1 VSNVLR
7 TASVWVAAFVLAVFL
22 SAFLAALTAYQ
33 LTSEDTGKRILE
45 RSVVVTT
52 EIDTLLPAIEEDL
65 DQRVDSGVAE
75 TVTVNRF
82 PIAISLTREEAT
94 NLRGAA
100 LRDRIVELAAD
111 KLYDDGG
118 GAWSSTDPAAV
129 RNIERV
135 SAAGAIN
142 YGLGWIRDSTNL
154 ILLVLVVLLALMTL
168 TMAAMTMAIMPWDM
182 RLLVMGGVG
191 LLAGLPALAGAVA
204 VRFMFRTADAEDDP
218 FVEGMLDIGVDA
230 MWVAIRNALVVSVVG
245 FALVMIAS
253 GLLWWLSR
261 QSQPPAGRTALD
273 TYR

>member
-7 TASVWVAAFVLAVFL
+7 TASVWVAAFVFAVFL

-33 LTSEDTGKRILE
+33 LTSEGTGKRILE

-65 DQRVDSGVAE
+65 DTRVSSGVAD
-75 TVTVNRF
+75 TVTLNRF
-82 PIAISLTREEAT
+82 PIAVTLTREEAT
-94 NLRGAA
+94 NLRGGE

-111 KLYDDGG
+111 RLYDDGG
-118 GAWSSTDPAAV
+118 GAWSSGDPTAT
-129 RNIERV
+129 RNIERA

-154 ILLVLVVLLALMTL
+154 ILFVLVVVLALMTL
-168 TMAAMTMAIMPWDM
+168 TMAGMTMAIMPWDM

-191 LLAGLPALAGAVA
+191 LLAGLPALAGSVA
-204 VRFMFRTADAEDDP
+204 VRFVFRTADAEGDP

-230 MWVAIRNALVVSVVG
+230 MWVAIRNALVVSLVG
-245 FALVMIAS
+245 FLLVMIAS

-261 QSQPPAGRTALD
+261 QSQPPTGRTALD